1 MISRTVIGRSFGG
14 LARYLVEGHKGQ
26 DADKQAELLGSAGVR
41 TDTVAHMIA
50 DFNLGRKL
58 HPELGKAVWHTSLS
72 FDPDDAAKLTGEKM
86 RAIAEDYMQEM
97 KLTGTQYAII
107 RHRDRPGHEHVH
119 IIANRVADDGHTIS
133 DSNSFLRSKE
143 ALTKLIQRHELT
155 PPQGLRVEKQH
166 PKLLEGADKAKHE
179 VKEVLHQAL
188 ATATDRPALLATLRA
203 EKINAQEFTNKAGT
217 VVGISFEK
225 DGHSFKGS
233 AVAREYSLAGLDKQ
247 LAANQVRQQAEQ
259 ARQTAAQEAA
269 AQELRQVAVELAH
282 RQAAERQ
289 AAQLAQQQ
297 EAARQAAQVAQ
308 RQEADRQ
315 AVQLAQRQAA
325 ERQAAEAAKVPAL
338 PAIERKWQPEYQKYT
353 AELSQQNAPIQA
365 YNKIIDSYS
374 QYLKAKP
381 NEEGIQD
388 VVKLMK
394 GTPSTATLRAELDRQ
409 VAARATHAK
418 QWADTYGQQAAL
430 QEQAKGGFLG
440 KWVKSEGARAA
451 EEKLK
456 FLTEKDRPL
465 PGLLAPELLAFAR
478 AAKAA
483 DRPAPPIGFD
493 ARTYYQPEKAGLS
506 LAEYAAQREAERQL
520 VVRVQEPVRD
530 LQTSGRADALQRSL
544 TSKGATVLVSHTV
557 DAQGNRVSEL
567 VVQYSLQQRR
577 SEVKDI
583 SLMLDWAAKQPGY
596 QVQERES
603 DRAQRQ
609 APGQQDA
616 QREQTRTPGKSQ
628 GLGYSGR

>member
-26 DADKQAELLGSAGVR
+26 EADKQAELLGSAGVR

-50 DFNLGRKL
+50 DFNLGRQL

-72 FDPDDAAKLTGEKM
+72 FNPDDAAKLTDEKM

-143 ALTKLIQRHELT
+143 ALAKLIQRYELT

-166 PKLLEGADKAKHE
+166 PQQLEGADKARHE
-179 VKEVLHQAL
+179 VKAALHQAL

-203 EKINAQEFTNKAGT
+203 EKITVREYVTKAGT
-217 VVGISFEK
+217 VVGIGFEK
-225 DGHSFKGS
+225 DGHAFKGS

-259 ARQTAAQEAA
+259 
-269 AQELRQVAVELAH
+269 ELRQVAVQLAH

-289 AAQLAQQQ
+289 AAQVAQQQ

-315 AVQLAQRQAA
+315 A
-325 ERQAAEAAKVPAL
+325 AEAAKVPAL
-338 PAIERKWQPEYQKYT
+338 PAVERKWQAEYQKYT
-353 AELSQQNAPIQA
+353 ADLAQQNAPVQA

-374 QYLKAKP
+374 QHLKAKP

-388 VVKLMK
+388 VVKAMK

-409 VAARATHAK
+409 VAAQATHAK
-418 QWADTYGQQAAL
+418 QWADSYGQQAAL
-430 QEQAKGGFLG
+430 QEQAKGGFWG
-440 KWVKSEGARAA
+440 KNASSRAA

-465 PGLLAPELLAFAR
+465 PDLLQPDLLAFAR

-483 DRPAPPIGFD
+483 DRPVPAIGFD
-493 ARTYYQPEKAGLS
+493 ARTYYQPEKAGLT
-506 LAEYAAQREAERQL
+506 LAEYAAKREAERQL
-520 VVRVQEPVRD
+520 VVRVQEPVGDR
-530 LQTSGRADALQRSL
+530 QATGRADALQRSL
-544 TSKGATVLVSHTV
+544 TSKGATVSASTTV
-557 DAQGNRVSEL
+557 DAQGNRVIDL
-567 VVQYSLQQRR
+567 TVQYSVEQPRR
-577 SEVKDI
+577 EVKEI
-583 SLMLDWAAKQPGY
+583 SFALDWAAKQPGY
-596 QVQERES
+596 QVQEKEA

-616 QREQTRTPGKSQ
+616 QREQARTPGKSQ
-628 GLGYSGR
+628 GLGYGGR